1 MVKILSIRHNTSNN
15 QSINQSVNHD
25 KSRFLSSHREAEL
38 KRDCM
43 KEKKE
48 KDDALTR

>member
-1 MVKILSIRHNTSNN
+1 MVKILSIRHKTSN
-15 QSINQSVNHD
+15 NQSVNHD